1 MSENKTRADAQ
12 HQWTDEGIELV
23 RLWFGLPGA
32 AALPDIAVNGRQLR
46 AGDRIVAAFVLDQ
59 RGSSAFVKRLMPLWL
74 PRRQLLTMAFRSAGV
89 VQLRTRQRSYDVE
102 DDKLLTDRYWEG
114 QPPDGSDGWDDARW
128 AKQLRKTARF
138 LVSPSNDYGLLG
150 GRRLLWVEG
159 CTARELR
166 AALAKA
172 KDVDPAFRN
181 L

>member
-1 MSENKTRADAQ
+1 MNENDTDAQ
-12 HQWTDEGIELV
+12 HQWRDEGIDKV
-23 RLWFGLPGA
+23 RLWFGLPDRPRTDS
-32 AALPDIAVNGRQLR
+32 LQPRMPEQPKESFNLR
-46 AGDRIVAAFVLDQ
+46 PGDRIVAAFVLDL
-59 RGSSAFVKRLMPLWL
+59 RGSSVFVPRLTPLWL

-128 AKQLRKTARF
+128 AKELRETARF
-138 LVSPSNDYGLLG
+138 FVRFALG

-159 CTARELR
+159 CTARELQ